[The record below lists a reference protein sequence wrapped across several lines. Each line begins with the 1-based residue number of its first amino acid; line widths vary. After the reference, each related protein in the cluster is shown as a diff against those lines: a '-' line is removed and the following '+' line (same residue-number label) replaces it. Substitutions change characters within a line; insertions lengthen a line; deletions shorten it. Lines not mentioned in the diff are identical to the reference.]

1 MFDEHSYAV
10 TAMSFSPDGRMFV
23 SGDGAGKV
31 VFWWTDAEQSNR
43 YLADDA
49 RFDRRASQLV
59 VRLFHQLGSKD
70 EVLARIAETEN
81 LEEQIRTRAN
91 EIVENWTIAPEVELA
106 MRAHQ
111 SEAAGFAEKAF
122 EDYGRILE
130 LNPTHE
136 VAIAARIRLGLDL
149 SRWDELDKLFAA
161 LIAKSPDDDM
171 LWFKRAVVLVERGDR
186 RAYDALFDQM
196 KKHATLQAGARGLR
210 NLAKIA
216 CFYPPTTEQA
226 DEALRWAKKAF
237 EKQSD
242 HLGWPQLV
250 LGLAYLRSGSH
261 ELAVKELTA
270 AMSVTKDLILRAIAQ
285 ALLAIAYHEMKQPEM
300 ARRSFEEA
308 KQTRVTLS
316 LASGPT
322 NWHDILF
329 ARQVLKQ
336 AESRLAEAE

>member
-1 MFDEHSYAV
+1 
-10 TAMSFSPDGRMFV
+10 
-23 SGDGAGKV
+23 
-31 VFWWTDAEQSNR
+31 
-43 YLADDA
+43 
-49 RFDRRASQLV
+49 
-59 VRLFHQLGSKD
+59 
-70 EVLARIAETEN
+70 
-81 LEEQIRTRAN
+81 
-91 EIVENWTIAPEVELA
+91 
-106 MRAHQ
+106 MRAQ
-111 SEAAGFAEKAF
+111 KSETAGNPSQAF

-136 VAIAARIRLGLDL
+136 VAVAARIRLGLEL
-149 SRWDELDKLFAA
+149 GRWDELDKLLAA

-196 KKHATLQAGARGLR
+196 KKHAPLQTSARGLR

-216 CFYPPTTEQA
+216 CFYPPTTDQA
-226 DEALRWAKKAF
+226 AEALKWAKTAY

-261 ELAVKELTA
+261 ESAVKELTA
-270 AMSVTKDLILRAIAQ
+270 SMSATKDLMLRGLAQ

-300 ARRSFEEA
+300 ARSSFEDA
-308 KQTRVTLS
+308 KKALVPLA

-336 AESRLAEAE
+336 AESRLTKSE